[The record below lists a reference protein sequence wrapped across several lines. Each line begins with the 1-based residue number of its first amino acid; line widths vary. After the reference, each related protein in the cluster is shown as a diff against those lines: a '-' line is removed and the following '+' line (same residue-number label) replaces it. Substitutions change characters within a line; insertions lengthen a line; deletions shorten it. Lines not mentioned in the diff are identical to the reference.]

1 MAASIPPERLPM
13 PLPLIPVAIG
23 LAGLLGYGAKKGY
36 DGVDA
41 MREAEAIGEAAEAKH
56 RKWIG
61 LFDDARSGLQ
71 GRVDSLEAQRSQ
83 VVATTFRRLFDFL
96 EQMEQQARLA
106 ALESLGSLGVNR
118 EELRQFT
125 MQYVEAGGAVSG
137 VVAAAMTGA
146 GASAVT
152 TGLVTSFA
160 TAGTGVAVSGLS
172 GAAANSAL
180 LAWLGGGSLAAGGFG
195 MAGGAV
201 VLGGIAVAPA
211 VAVAGFV
218 IAREGEKAKTKAE
231 AYSRKVRRKVARIK
245 AAIALLGRAERRIDE
260 LGTVLGHLDERAKV
274 AVEALWALAGRFDTG
289 NDEHLARFAIAMQ
302 LAKAESELMRV
313 PLFTEGGELNT
324 QVETLLEQARR
335 LALPEAA

>member
-1 MAASIPPERLPM
+1 M

-23 LAGLLGYGAKKGY
+23 LVTLLGYGAKKGY

-41 MREAEAIGEAAEAKH
+41 MRDAEALGEAAEAKH

-61 LFDDARSGLQ
+61 KLDEARSGLQ
-71 GRVDSLEAQRSQ
+71 GQLAALDAQRSQ
-83 VVATTFRRLFDFL
+83 VVSTTFRRLFDFL

-106 ALESLGSLGVNR
+106 ALESLGTLGVNR
-118 EELRQFT
+118 EEVRQFAV
-125 MQYVEAGGAVSG
+125 QYVEAGGTVSG
-137 VVAAAMTGA
+137 AVAAAMTGA
-146 GASAVT
+146 GASAMT

-160 TAGTGVAVSGLS
+160 TAGTGVAMSGLS

-231 AYSRKVRRKVARIK
+231 AYSRKVRRQVARIK
-245 AAIALLGRAERRIDE
+245 AAIALLGRAELRVGELSGVLEQLDQRTKAAID
-260 LGTVLGHLDERAKV
+260 
-274 AVEALWALAGRFDTG
+274 ALWTLSGGFDTG
-289 NDEHLARFAIAMQ
+289 NEEHLSRFAMAMQ

-313 PLFTEGGELNT
+313 PLFTEGGDINT
-324 QVETLLEQARR
+324 QVDALLEQGRR
-335 LALPEAA
+335 LALPEAS